1 MRRRYDGPQRDGLII
16 PRLAP
21 VKPTSTLLFAAGAAP
36 GRVTQADEMRVLLI
50 NRIAEEFGK
59 GLKQSRRRRL
69 ADFVIDK
76 AFEAVPP
83 GGTIGKDTV
92 GHLEMQ
98 AREKAKHLSTLPPTP
113 PRTLEGQLA
122 HGRSEREERK
132 VLELRKERKKAIKA
146 VESIG
151 TTAPPSLVRLR
162 LEIFEAAR
170 RRAKEAAQIA
180 AAQAAA
186 EEEDRWRK
194 QFELPDPNSQ
204 NGSSQLSSQPPF
216 PPPHPSPSMS
226 DSSAAALRTTRL
238 NIALREAESTLKMR
252 SEALKLISSAAV
264 TKKAEWQYAAEERE
278 RQVQLAPSRKAS
290 DARQRIRSATLLEEE
305 ALIKRKKSMS
315 LLEQA
320 KLDCMRAQE
329 QYDMLH
335 TLIGRDALAKE
346 AESNRKKQS
355 AAETEKRR
363 EQMGL
368 AKKTSISSTAEARR
382 LRSISAPPPLPGPDG
397 SRPERE
403 IEAIKRDDLMN
414 AFKNSS
420 DYLNRR
426 ADAVERQ
433 AISDSW
439 RNSISG
445 SASRTSTFLGSEDD
459 TIEYLGVNVDA
470 GLPGDEFLIPSAM
483 EQQRRARATAAASHA
498 VNALLPL
505 PRNLRPRT
513 DAAYEAALRE
523 AASERVKE
531 INMKAKA
538 KDQAIKDYVNASRA
552 SQRLG
557 GMAPD
562 ATAVMLAVEGVVVPP
577 IPPPHKPSRRV
588 VKLEQLLAEQK
599 AQDNMTFFQ
608 YRGDSQYAQDG
619 EEMAVEGLSVPPA
632 GAPSLASENAQSATR
647 PRRSSASGARYSKWF
662 SSNPIF
668 EVLDLEGIRKR
679 DSHSYQSE
687 EAEKKNDR
695 KSPTSLNVHDSS
707 EEDIPSV
714 ETIYETARAS
724 LRTETSAFAP
734 TVPAP
739 VLPPPPPPP
748 PTRAL
753 SIHPALLS
761 SKLIADSKPLT
772 KADENI
778 KERLYLES
786 SSQTLFSSGHNSAHT
801 VDDST
806 GHHSAHHSAHAFN
819 IPSSGGGRARDA
831 LFVAPP
837 PAPMQAVPRPR
848 MSIVNKNEWQ
858 TTEDAAQ
865 SAAATQALVKG
876 VKLKKKQSKFT
887 SMGHDREEVI
897 EALISRPSSLGRGR
911 KAGSSTSSFRSFGAT
926 SVTLVAPARKAR
938 KVNINMVENVSL
950 APHLGLKPFPTPTPL
965 GFSPVDRE
973 NHIISI
979 KPTISETLISLA
991 KPKSITQQPP
1001 PVTLTPFHTL

>member
-1 MRRRYDGPQRDGLII
+1 M
-16 PRLAP
+16 
-21 VKPTSTLLFAAGAAP
+21 KPTSTLLFAAGAAP
-36 GRVTQADEMRVLLI
+36 GRMTQADEMRVLLI

-59 GLKQSRRRRL
+59 GLKQSRRQRL

-83 GGTIGKDTV
+83 GGSIGKDTV

-122 HGRSEREERK
+122 RGRSEREERK

-180 AAQAAA
+180 ASQAAA

-194 QFELPDPNSQ
+194 QFELPDPNASLKDQ
-204 NGSSQLSSQPPF
+204 NGSNQLPSQPPF
-216 PPPHPSPSMS
+216 PPSHPSSSMS

-335 TLIGRDALAKE
+335 TLIGRDASAKE

-382 LRSISAPPPLPGPDG
+382 LRSISAPPPVPGPDG

-414 AFKNSS
+414 AFKSSS
-420 DYLNRR
+420 DYLHRR

-459 TIEYLGVNVDA
+459 TIEYLGVTVDA
-470 GLPGDEFLIPSAM
+470 GLPGDELLIPSAM
-483 EQQRRARATAAASHA
+483 EQQRRARASYA

-523 AASERVKE
+523 AAIERVKE

-538 KDQAIKDYVNASRA
+538 KDQAIKDYVNASRV

-562 ATAVMLAVEGVVVPP
+562 ASAVMLAVEGVVVPP
-577 IPPPHKPSRRV
+577 ILPPHKPSRRV

-632 GAPSLASENAQSATR
+632 GAPSLASENAQSAAR

-679 DSHSYQSE
+679 DPHSNQSE

-695 KSPTSLNVHDSS
+695 KSSTSSNVHDSS
-707 EEDIPSV
+707 GGEVPSV

-739 VLPPPPPPP
+739 ALPPPSPLP

-753 SIHPALLS
+753 SIHPGMSS
-761 SKLIADSKPLT
+761 SKLISDSKPLSI
-772 KADENI
+772 ADENI

-786 SSQTLFSSGHNSAHT
+786 SSQTLY
-801 VDDST
+801 ST
-806 GHHSAHHSAHAFN
+806 GHHSALHSAHAVN
-819 IPSSGGGRARDA
+819 AQSSGGGRARDA

-865 SAAATQALVKG
+865 SAAATEALVKG

-911 KAGSSTSSFRSFGAT
+911 KAGSSSSSFRSFGAT
-926 SVTLVAPARKAR
+926 SVPLVPPARKAR

-950 APHLGLKPFPTPTPL
+950 APHLGLKPFPSPTPL

-973 NHIISI
+973 NHIITI
-979 KPTISETLISLA
+979 KPLISETLIALA
-991 KPKSITQQPP
+991 TPKSITQQPLP
-1001 PVTLTPFHTL
+1001 ASLKTPFHTL